1 MLISLAQWLQGLYPD
16 ALGFLRV
23 FQYITFR
30 AVMAALTALLLGLA
44 FGPWVIRRLTELKI
58 GQPVREYGVQA
69 HLAKKGTPT
78 MGGVL
83 LVLNPKNSEAVTATA
98 EAIYLELR
106 QAGMEVLLDD
116 RDARPGVKFAEADLL
131 GVPHRLVLGER
142 SLKDAA
148 IEYRHRRSG
157 AEEKVALGDVL
168 EFLQQRLAGAA
179 PG

>member
-1 MLISLAQWLQGLYPD
+1 MNPSRPL
-16 ALGFLRV
+16 LGVTL
-23 FQYITFR
+23 
-30 AVMAALTALLLGLA
+30 ALLLSAAAARAGSAGIALPEGCVGLVRA
-44 FGPWVIRRLTELKI
+44 SAAPRISLDPVAAAQRSMLLNVLRGEIGRRT
-58 GQPVREYGVQA
+58 Y
-69 HLAKKGTPT
+69 
-78 MGGVL
+78 
-83 LVLNPKNSEAVTATA
+83 NP
-98 EAIYLELR
+98 
-106 QAGMEVLLDD
+106 
-116 RDARPGVKFAEADLL
+116 DLL

>member
-1 MLISLAQWLQGLYPD
+1 
-16 ALGFLRV
+16 
-23 FQYITFR
+23 
-30 AVMAALTALLLGLA
+30 
-44 FGPWVIRRLTELKI
+44 
-58 GQPVREYGVQA
+58 
-69 HLAKKGTPT
+69 
-78 MGGVL
+78 
-83 LVLNPKNSEAVTATA
+83 
-98 EAIYLELR
+98 
-106 QAGMEVLLDD
+106 MEVLLDD